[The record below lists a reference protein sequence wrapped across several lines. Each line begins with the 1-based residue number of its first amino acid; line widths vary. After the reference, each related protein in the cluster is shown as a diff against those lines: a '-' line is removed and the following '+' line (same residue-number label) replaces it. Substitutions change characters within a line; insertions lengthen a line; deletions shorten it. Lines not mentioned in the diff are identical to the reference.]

1 MKKGAVPLTLIVAL
15 LITAGAGTELVNFG
29 MANPIPELYTK
40 LTIESP
46 QNTTYNVNTVTLNFS
61 VESLSFFQWRHFS
74 YSLDGKELKR
84 IANLT
89 VDSEEFIP
97 VNPGIYSENIT
108 GNCVLPDLSE
118 GLHNLTV
125 YLIRD
130 ASTADIHYGEIVPLA
145 NASFNIDTTPPN
157 VAILSLENKTYYS
170 PDIEMDF
177 TVTEAAS
184 KVKYSLDGKEN
195 VTISENTT
203 LTGLANGNHNVTFYA
218 TDEAGNTASETIT
231 FNVAEPFPTVPVA
244 AVSVASIAAVA
255 AGLLVFTKMK
265 RRREAA
271 QA

>member
-1 MKKGAVPLTLIVAL
+1 MKKAAVPLTLIVAL

-61 VESLSFFQWRHFS
+61 VESLNFFQWRHFS

-89 VDSEEFIP
+89 VDSGEFIP
-97 VNPGIYSENIT
+97 VNPGIYKENIT
-108 GNCVLPDLSE
+108 GNGVLPELSE

-130 ASTADIHYGEIVPLA
+130 ASTADIHYGETVPLA
-145 NASFNIDTTPPN
+145 NASFIIDTIPPN
-157 VAILSLENKTYYS
+157 VTILLLENKTYYS
-170 PDIEMDF
+170 PDIEMNF
-177 TVTEAAS
+177 SVTEAAS
-184 KVKYSLDGKEN
+184 QVTYGLDGKEN

-218 TDEAGNTASETIT
+218 TDEAGNTASQTVYFT
-231 FNVAEPFPTVPVA
+231 VAEPFPTVPVA
-244 AVSVASIAAVA
+244 VASVAVVAIVLVA
-255 AGLLVFTKMK
+255 AGLLLVRK